1 VSNELF
7 GYFKF
12 VFIGLLALS
21 FRSIFVVAGVTN
33 SQLSSLVLQLDEYV
47 IYQIITNPIK
57 DNDKGRSERRQ
68 KEKKGNN
75 SWKLASQQIL
85 HTSLSD

>member
-1 VSNELF
+1 
-7 GYFKF
+7 
-12 VFIGLLALS
+12 
-21 FRSIFVVAGVTN
+21 VVAGVTN